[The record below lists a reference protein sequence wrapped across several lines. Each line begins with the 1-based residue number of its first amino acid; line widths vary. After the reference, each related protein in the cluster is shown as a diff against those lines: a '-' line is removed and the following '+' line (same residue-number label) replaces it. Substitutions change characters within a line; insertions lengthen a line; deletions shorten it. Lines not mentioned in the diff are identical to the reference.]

1 MRTEKTDRY
10 LSMAPFIIPPLFHI
24 DFTPYLAFF
33 ENCGVLQH
41 YPKGA
46 TLMSFEEQTQ
56 TVQLLKSGIVL
67 ETDWKKA
74 YSVFPAIPLL
84 SPLRF
89 TNSPPFTQ

>member
-41 YPKGA
+41 
-46 TLMSFEEQTQ
+46 TQ
-56 TVQLLKSGIVL
+56 KAQLLC
-67 ETDWKKA
+67 
-74 YSVFPAIPLL
+74 PLKNKPKL
-84 SPLRF
+84 Y
-89 TNSPPFTQ
+89 NY